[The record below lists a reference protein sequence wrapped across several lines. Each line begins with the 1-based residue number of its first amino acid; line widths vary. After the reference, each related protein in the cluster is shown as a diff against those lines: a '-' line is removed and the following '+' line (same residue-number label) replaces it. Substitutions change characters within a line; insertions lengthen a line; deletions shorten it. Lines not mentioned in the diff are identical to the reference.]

1 LPLYSAL
8 RLFITSLVPGLRW
21 TTVQVNKNFHTG
33 LHDHPK
39 NAGPGVITSFGNYTG
54 GGFSCG
60 NKTFNLKSNL
70 VQFDGRHSHGACE
83 FTGERYTVVFYPHE
97 SCIGL
102 LGSAR
107 CPCLATDIAKR
118 AAALSS
124 IVFKAFNDEC
134 LDALV
139 PSR

>member
-1 LPLYSAL
+1 M
-8 RLFITSLVPGLRW
+8 
-21 TTVQVNKNFHTG
+21 QVNRNFHTG
-33 LHDHPK
+33 LHEHRQ
-39 NAGPGVITSFGNYTG
+39 NAGPGVITSFGNYAG
-54 GGFSCG
+54 GDFSYG
-60 NKTFNLKSNL
+60 NKTFNLRSNL
-70 VQFDGRHSHGACE
+70 VQFDGRNSHGACK
-83 FTGERYTVVFYPHE
+83 FTGERYTVVFYPHA

-107 CPCLATDIAKR
+107 CPCLATDIANR

-134 LDALV
+134 LGALV

>member
-1 LPLYSAL
+1 M
-8 RLFITSLVPGLRW
+8 
-21 TTVQVNKNFHTG
+21 QVNRNFHTG

-54 GGFSCG
+54 GGFSCD

-118 AAALSS
+118 AAALGS